1 MKKIESILIS
11 AFLSTTLGCG
21 AAIKDY
27 VGTSPAPS
35 NPASPPGSTPLPSE
49 DLKGTKKI
57 TVSSGSGV
65 AIGVNVKS
73 THSVSIHQQ
82 LKQGSN
88 VRATVSVNSANF
100 K

>member
-1 MKKIESILIS
+1 MKKIKSILIS
-11 AFLSTTLGCG
+11 ALLLTNVGCG

-35 NPASPPGSTPLPSE
+35 SPTSPPGATPLPSE
-49 DLKGTKKI
+49 DLNGKTKI
-57 TVSSGSGV
+57 TVTTGSGV
-65 AIGVNVKS
+65 AIGANVKS

-82 LKQGSN
+82 LKQGSS
-88 VRATVSVNSANF
+88 VRATVSVSSAKF